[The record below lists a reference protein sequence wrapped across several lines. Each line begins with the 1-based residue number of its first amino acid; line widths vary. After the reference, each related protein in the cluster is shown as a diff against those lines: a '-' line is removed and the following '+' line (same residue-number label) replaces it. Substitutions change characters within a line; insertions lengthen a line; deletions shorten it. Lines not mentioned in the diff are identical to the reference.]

1 MGASSQHRQG
11 RINDRG
17 AIPAPPDTQL
27 HQPFLRG
34 NAVLRKIKTLCL
46 IVGLLAASQAA
57 TAGIIVGGT
66 RVIYDSA
73 KKEASVNVSNPE
85 KTTPFLIQ
93 SRVEN
98 ATAENSKPPFI
109 ITPPL
114 FRLDA
119 GKENA
124 LRIVRTGGQLS
135 EDRESLYW
143 LNIKSIPST
152 EKSSANQLQISMKTR
167 IKLIYRPAALASHAA
182 EAYKALTFTRQGS
195 QLTVSNPTA
204 YHLAFYSIKVGSAEI
219 KEAGSV
225 APFSSI
231 KLPLPAGAGSQ
242 VSWQTI
248 TDFGGIMPALSKA
261 L

>member
-1 MGASSQHRQG
+1 M
-11 RINDRG
+11 
-17 AIPAPPDTQL
+17 
-27 HQPFLRG
+27 
-34 NAVLRKIKTLCL
+34 LRKMKSLCL
-46 IVGLLAASQAA
+46 IVALLAASYSAI
-57 TAGIIVGGT
+57 AGVIVGGT

-73 KKEASVNVSNPE
+73 RKEASINVSNPE
-85 KTTPFLIQ
+85 KTAPFLIQ
-93 SRVEN
+93 SWVES
-98 ATAENSKPPFI
+98 ATADGGKPPFI

-124 LRIVRTGGQLS
+124 LRIVRTGGQLP

-152 EKSSANQLQISMKTR
+152 EKGSTNQLQISIKTR
-167 IKLIYRPAALASHAA
+167 IKLIYRPAALAGNAA
-182 EAYKALTFTRQGS
+182 AAYKALTFTRQGS
-195 QLTVSNPTA
+195 QLKVTNPTA

-219 KEAGSV
+219 KDAGSV
-225 APFSSI
+225 APFSSVS
-231 KLPLPAGAGSQ
+231 LPLPAGAGAQ

-248 TDFGGIMPALSKA
+248 NDFGGITPAENTA